1 MYMHRKKILYIK
13 KYIYPYTKNIP
24 LVFVSMFAVLILMSA
39 CVISVP
45 SAYAV
50 SNNFTVRT
58 QVGSDT
64 TPPTTPTALTVT
76 PIATSQINLSW
87 ASSTDDFILS
97 GYHVW
102 RDGVPI
108 ATTTSV
114 SYTDTGLSASTTYTY
129 YITAFDSSFNES
141 ASSTSESTTTLSVS
155 VPPVPVPNNGTHYG
169 SLMPFTYLLESLTI
183 SPEQREA
190 TLQFTTHSFIRGVVR
205 WGRTSSYEMG
215 SLAENAF
222 DTQHLTLIT
231 GLIPDTLYY
240 FMIEGEATS
249 GRYGVLHSG
258 TFQTRAL
265 KDIFPPGN
273 VTQLQ
278 GMPVENDVVLSWNN
292 PPDSDFVKVRVVRN
306 EYFYPSDVADGRV
319 VYEGDGTTIRDNN
332 VFDERKKTYY
342 TVFSYDALGNIS
354 SGAVIRVMQN
364 DVLPQ
369 VPSREPEI
377 PQGIAIAFTDV
388 QFIQEGVR
396 IPIAG
401 NNVSLDGSKQLTLSI
416 PYEILPEHLKTILVV
431 VREAEESARSFS
443 FLLRINADKT
453 AYVGTVAPFGT
464 VGTFPIQ
471 ISVFDFKTNQIAYT
485 KGVLISTIVS
495 SEPVQ
500 NELTASRWM
509 HVITFQ
515 ALFFAGLFILILFLL
530 IHYTLRYLTI
540 LHDKR
545 VLRRG

>member
-1 MYMHRKKILYIK
+1 MHMHQKNILYIK
-13 KYIYPYTKNIP
+13 KYFYPYTKNIP
-24 LVFVSMFAVLILMSA
+24 LVFVSIFFVLMSA
-39 CVISVP
+39 FVVSVP
-45 SAYAV
+45 SVYAV
-50 SNNFTVRT
+50 SNNFIVRT
-58 QVGSDT
+58 QIGSDT

-76 PIATSQINLSW
+76 PIAVSQINLSW
-87 ASSTDDFILS
+87 ASSTDNFELS

-102 RDGVPI
+102 RDGVSI
-108 ATTTSV
+108 ATTTSI
-114 SYTDTGLSASTTYTY
+114 SYADTGLSASTTYTY

-155 VPPVPVPNNGTHYG
+155 APPVPISNNGPRYG
-169 SLMPFTYLLESLTI
+169 SRIPFAHLLESLTI
-183 SPEQREA
+183 IPEEREA

-215 SLAENAF
+215 SLTENAF

-240 FMIEGEATS
+240 FIIEGEATS

-278 GMPVENDVVLSWNN
+278 GIPVENDVVLSWNN
-292 PPDSDFVKVRVVRN
+292 PPESDFVKVRVIRN
-306 EYFYPSDVADGRV
+306 EYFYPSDIADGHV
-319 VYEGDGTTIRDNN
+319 VYEGDGTTIRDTA
-332 VFDERKKTYY
+332 VFDERMKTYY

-354 SGAVIRVMQN
+354 SGAVIQVIQN
-364 DVLPQ
+364 DVSPH
-369 VPSREPEI
+369 VPSREPEV
-377 PQGIAIAFTDV
+377 PQGIAIALTDIH
-388 QFIQEGVR
+388 FIQEGVR

-401 NNVSLDGSKQLTLSI
+401 NDVSLDGSKQLTISI

-431 VREAEESARSFS
+431 VHEAEESTRSFS

-464 VGTFPIQ
+464 MGTFPLQ
-471 ISVFDFKTNQIAYT
+471 ISVFDFKTNHIAYT

-495 SEPVQ
+495 SEPIQ
-500 NELTASRWM
+500 NESTASTWI
-509 HVITFQ
+509 HTITFQ
-515 ALFFAGLFILILFLL
+515 TLFFIGFFILILFLL
-530 IHYTLRYLTI
+530 IHYTLRYLSI
-540 LHDKR
+540 RHDKK
-545 VLRRG
+545 VLRVG